1 MDFSC
6 VNITGPDAESF
17 LQRQASNEVTKLNAD
32 EGNYIALLDPK
43 GKIKSLGYL
52 VKKSNQEFYL
62 ITKNAEQ
69 VKNHLEKFV
78 ITEDVVIAICDAGKL
93 DPHASSLLRM
103 TELEDFSEDDT
114 LIKLDLIEK
123 YVSFTKGCFPG
134 QEVLSK
140 FKNIGMKKREERS
153 QKITEEALEIFARA
167 QEMNQD
173 GAYGQAIELLRKA
186 LTENPKNE
194 DAYESLGV
202 ILAKQ
207 GKITDAIKVMHQLEM
222 INPNSIMA
230 QTNLSIFYM
239 KLGDKETA
247 EEHKAKGT
255 ILQFDAALK
264 K

>member
-1 MDFSC
+1 MKFYHLY
-6 VNITGPDAESF
+6 ITGADAESF
-17 LQRQASNEVTKLNAD
+17 LQRQASNEVTKLNPD
-32 EGNYIALLDPK
+32 EANYIALLDPK

-52 VKKSNQEFYL
+52 IKKSKQEFYL

-69 VKNHLEKFV
+69 TKNHLEKFV
-78 ITEDVVIAICDAGKL
+78 ITEDVNI
-93 DPHASSLLRM
+93 SSVDCHVTPSALLAM
-103 TELEDFSEDDT
+103 TDNVFLEDYSEDDT

-153 QKITEEALEIFARA
+153 QKITEDALEIFARA
-167 QEMNQD
+167 QESNQTE
-173 GAYGQAIELLRKA
+173 AYEQAIELLRQA
-186 LTENPKNE
+186 LQENPKNE

-255 ILQFDAALK
+255 ILQFDKALK
-264 K
+264 H

>member
-1 MDFSC
+1 MNLSYLL
-6 VNITGPDAESF
+6 ISGPDSESF
-17 LQRQASNEVTKLNAD
+17 LQRQTSNEVTKLNSD
-32 EGNYIALLDPK
+32 EGIYTAFLDPK
-43 GKIKSLGYL
+43 GKIKALTYL
-52 VKKSNQEFYL
+52 IKKSNQEFYL

-69 VKNHLEKFV
+69 TKNHLEKFV
-78 ITEDVVIAICDAGKL
+78 ITEDVVI
-93 DPHASSLLRM
+93 SSVDCFAPLAM
-103 TELEDFSEDDT
+103 TDDVLLEDFTEEDT

-140 FKNIGMKKREERS
+140 FKNIGMRKREERS
-153 QKITEEALEIFARA
+153 QNYTEEALEVFARA
-167 QEMNQD
+167 QEANQSE
-173 GAYGQAIELLRKA
+173 AYDQAIELLRKA